1 MGKKV
6 IGIDYGSDS
15 ARAVLVDVEDGRILS
30 TVAAL
35 YPRWTEGKYCDPAAS
50 SFRQHPLDYV
60 EVLHK
65 VLNGVLEGCDCKDEI
80 VGIGVDTT
88 ASTPALTDAE
98 GTPLALKEKFAENP
112 DAMFVLWKD
121 HTGTAEAK
129 EIVKVFGGG
138 SVNYCE
144 TCGGDYSAENIWSKV
159 LHIIKTNPEVAQ
171 EAHSVIELCDYIPS
185 VLIGKRSTNA
195 YSTLGY
201 KALWAKKWGGLPAEE
216 LYAELG
222 GDKFVEIRNSM
233 DSNPRYGTEV
243 VGTLCKEWA
252 DELGLSQDVVVSAG
266 VIDSLAGAVG
276 AGCSPGKMALNMG
289 TSACLIAVDPD
300 FKDGMIEGVFGQF
313 PDGVIPGMMCFE
325 MGLSSFGDNFAWL
338 KRFLAGTMKTLL
350 KGLVS
355 DEVLEKAESQ
365 ILPSLAEA
373 AAALPFREDAPFATD
388 WFNGRRSP
396 APNPS
401 IRATVGGLGLATNAA
416 EVYYAIVEA
425 TAFGVK
431 AMVDTLLDGGVA
443 LDSLTAIGGIAVKS
457 PFIVQKLADVLGI
470 DIFVPNLTQA
480 CGLGAAINASVAAGC
495 WPDLIEAQ
503 KAMCVTEGTKYTA
516 SSAIDYSS
524 RYSRYNKLK

>member
-30 TVAAL
+30 TVAAV

-65 VLNGVLEGCDCKDEI
+65 VLNGVLEGCDCKDEV

-121 HTGTAEAK
+121 HTGTAEAE

-233 DSNPRYGTEV
+233 DSNPRFGTEV

-338 KRFLAGTMKTLL
+338 KRFLADTMKTLL
-350 KGLVS
+350 KGQVS
-355 DEVLEKAESQ
+355 DEVLEQAESQ
-365 ILPSLAEA
+365 ILPSLAEV
-373 AAALPFREDAPFATD
+373 AAALPYREDAPFATD

-396 APNPS
+396 APNP
-401 IRATVGGLGLATNAA
+401 
-416 EVYYAIVEA
+416 
-425 TAFGVK
+425 
-431 AMVDTLLDGGVA
+431 
-443 LDSLTAIGGIAVKS
+443 
-457 PFIVQKLADVLGI
+457 
-470 DIFVPNLTQA
+470 
-480 CGLGAAINASVAAGC
+480 
-495 WPDLIEAQ
+495 
-503 KAMCVTEGTKYTA
+503 
-516 SSAIDYSS
+516 
-524 RYSRYNKLK
+524 

>member
-15 ARAVLVDVEDGRILS
+15 ARAVLVDVSDGKILS
-30 TVAAL
+30 TCAAV
-35 YPRWTEGKYCDPAAS
+35 YPRWSEGLYCDPAAS

-60 EVLHK
+60 EVLRK
-65 VLNGVLEGCDCKDEI
+65 VLDGVLEGCTCKDEV

-121 HTGTAEAK
+121 HTGTAEA
-129 EIVKVFGGG
+129 EDIVKVWGGG
-138 SVNYCE
+138 PVNYCE

-159 LHIIKTNPEVAQ
+159 LHIVRTNPEVAR

-185 VLIGKRSTNA
+185 VLIGKRCRNA
-195 YSTLGY
+195 YSTIAY

-222 GDKFVEIRNSM
+222 GEKFVEIRNSLAGE
-233 DSNPRYGTEV
+233 PCFGTEP
-243 VGTLCKEWA
+243 VGTLSKEWA
-252 DELGLSQDVVVSAG
+252 EELGLSQEVVVCAG
-266 VIDSLAGAVG
+266 VIDSLSGAIG

-300 FKDGMIEGVFGQF
+300 FKDGMIKGVFGQF
-313 PDGVIPGMMCFE
+313 PDGVVPGMMCFE

-338 KRFLAGTMKTLL
+338 RRLLSGTVRNLL
-350 KGLVS
+350 KGQVP
-355 DEVLEKAESQ
+355 DEVLASAEDK
-365 ILPSLAEA
+365 ILPSLADA

-396 APNPS
+396 DPNPS
-401 IRATVGGLGLATNAA
+401 LKATVSGLGLATNAA
-416 EVYYAIVEA
+416 EIYYAIVEA

-431 AMVDTLLDGGVA
+431 AMVDTLVENGVA
-443 LDSLTAIGGIAVKS
+443 LKEITAIGGIAVKS
-457 PFIVQKLADVLGI
+457 PFIVQFLADVLGM
-470 DIFVPNLTQA
+470 DIFVPDLTQA
-480 CGLGAAINASVAAGC
+480 CGLGAAINASVASGC
-495 WPDLIEAQ
+495 WPTLLDAQ
-503 KAMCVTEGTKYTA
+503 KAMCVTEGTRYRA
-516 SSAIDYSS
+516 SSARDFSA
-524 RYSRYNKLK
+524 RYARYRAM